1 MVAEKRIT
9 LTPMS
14 VPAKKW
20 GLTDGSYE
28 TRQMDKKLLNFD
40 IEIRP
45 LPAYIEGVPLSPFP
59 PPPSHHLHNPNAK
72 IPLWYD
78 IHGQL
83 VPVMWEMA
91 LAAILALLAIRSGIG
106 AKELE
111 KVVPL
116 AMDVWEIEQVLE
128 WLVSAKAAR
137 KVGSGCAVN
146 EWWWLA
152 LGNLGDVRNGPNGIA
167 SKDKGKGK

>member
-1 MVAEKRIT
+1 
-9 LTPMS
+9 
-14 VPAKKW
+14 
-20 GLTDGSYE
+20 
-28 TRQMDKKLLNFD
+28 
-40 IEIRP
+40 
-45 LPAYIEGVPLSPFP
+45 
-59 PPPSHHLHNPNAK
+59 
-72 IPLWYD
+72 
-78 IHGQL
+78 
-83 VPVMWEMA
+83 MA

-111 KVVPL
+111 KVVLP

-137 KVGSGCAVN
+137 KVGRGYAVD

-152 LGNLGDVRNGPNGIA
+152 LGSLGEVRSGSNGNA